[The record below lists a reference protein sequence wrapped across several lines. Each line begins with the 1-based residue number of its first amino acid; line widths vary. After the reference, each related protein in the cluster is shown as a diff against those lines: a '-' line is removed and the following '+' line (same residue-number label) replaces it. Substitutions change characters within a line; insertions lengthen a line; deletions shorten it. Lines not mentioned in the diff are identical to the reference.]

1 VLKSKSKYIAGGV
14 VIVMITT
21 ILYLIAY
28 GFFGNSLALPTTYAG
43 ADEFSLM
50 SELKAEATSGSVID
64 IDDLGAPYGTQ
75 RYGAINYYL
84 FNDTHFIGALFYKI
98 TGNVFMAIN
107 LLVITFVAFNG
118 LSSYVVMLALK
129 IKYEFAVMS
138 GIAYGL
144 LSYVFYRGISHA
156 MLSAY
161 YVAPLAILICMWLL
175 QDSNFYKLNKNFLKN
190 KKNIAAIIITFIF
203 ANNGIGYYPFFS
215 CFFIIGTGIY
225 LALSRRKI
233 KELFRSILVI
243 INIFVWILIICIP
256 YFINKIMYG
265 SNAFLSQHSQYE
277 GEIYALKIIRLLIPA
292 HKTGISLL
300 DSFTTSYSNNAPLQT
315 EITEF
320 MGLLAIIGFVIL
332 FIVLLSG
339 NAVKKEE
346 LRLLSIMNV
355 FAILL
360 ACIGG
365 FGSIFNILIFDQVR
379 CYNRISV
386 YIAFICLLG
395 FGYAYSIFRDKINKY
410 VCMVALLVLTVVS
423 LFLQIPRI
431 TFSQENID
439 AYNSDKNFVEQIE
452 SEMETGSL
460 IYQLP
465 YAGYPETGKTETGMF
480 ADRSFSGF
488 LYSKTLKWTYGSYK
502 GSQTDV
508 WWKNTSS
515 LDVNDMINDM
525 IAMGFTGIYIDS
537 RGYTETNLNKLLE
550 EINQITDVEYSVSE
564 DGSMYFF
571 NITDYATKVKES
583 LSEEEW
589 NDLYNES
596 NKLSE
601 SVSNE

>member
-1 VLKSKSKYIAGGV
+1 MKYKCKYMVGGFLI
-14 VIVMITT
+14 VITTT

-50 SELKAEATSGSVID
+50 SELKAEATSGSVVD

-84 FNDTHFIGALFYKI
+84 FNDTHYIGALFYKI

-107 LLVITFVAFNG
+107 LLVITFVALNG
-118 LSSYVVMLALK
+118 LSSYIVMLALK

-175 QDSNFYKLNKNFLKN
+175 QDKDFYVVKKGFFKN
-190 KKNIAAIIITFIF
+190 KKNIAAIIITLIF

-215 CFFIIGTGIY
+215 CFFIIGTSIY
-225 LALSRRKI
+225 LSLSRKKI

-243 INIFVWILIICIP
+243 VNIFVWILITCIP
-256 YFINKIMYG
+256 YFINKLMYG

-277 GEIYALKIIRLLIPA
+277 GEIYALKITRLLIPS
-292 HKTGISLL
+292 HTTGISIL
-300 DSFTTSYSNNAPLQT
+300 DSFTTSYNNNTPLQT

-395 FGYAYSIFRDKINKY
+395 FGYVYSIYRDKLNKY
-410 VCMVALLVLTVVS
+410 ICIGILFVLTLVS

-431 TFSQENID
+431 TVSQEDID
-439 AYNSDKNFVEQIE
+439 TYNSDKNFVEEIE
-452 SEMETGSL
+452 SEMEAGSM

-488 LYSKTLKWTYGSYK
+488 LYSKSLKWTYGAYK
-502 GSQTDV
+502 GSQTDT

-515 LDVNDMINDM
+515 LEVNEMIND
-525 IAMGFTGIYIDS
+525 IIVMGFTGIYIDS
-537 RGYTETNLNKLLE
+537 RGYTETDLNKLLD
-550 EINQITDVEYSVSE
+550 EIHQITDVEYSVSE
-564 DGSMYFF
+564 DGNMYFF
-571 NITDYATKVKES
+571 NITDYEIKVKES
-583 LSEEEW
+583 LSEEQW

-601 SVSNE
+601 SVNNE